1 MIFFPFLFLLCLNFI
16 NLSDKKSITCI
27 NSPDIYPKID
37 EDNAPDCT
45 NIKLDFDNISHDTIF
60 CIKKLI
66 KVNKTTAYNI
76 FTIFRKTGG
85 FVDMMNHI
93 HSSLNSSNISWFIYY
108 VDDILEKEENDLLYI
123 CLLIS

>member
-1 MIFFPFLFLLCLNFI
+1 MIFFSFLFLLCLNFI

-37 EDNAPDCT
+37 EDNAPDCS
-45 NIKLDFDNISHDTIF
+45 NIKLDFDNISRDTIF

-66 KVNKTTAYNI
+66 KVDKTTAYNI
-76 FTIFRKTGG
+76 FTTFGNTGR

-93 HSSLNSSNISWFIYY
+93 HSFVKSLNISWFIY
-108 VDDILEKEENDLLYI
+108 
-123 CLLIS
+123 